1 MYDRIVRLT
10 GNVREE
16 DATHP
21 PVSGEAGFALLF
33 DGSGHVSVPGV
44 SIATTVSGFSVE
56 AWVKAPGGLTGSS
69 SIVAT
74 AGERATHQRRAYG
87 VAMPARE
94 AIERQ
99 ILGKIGASQRLPG
112 LPASFLGLQALTG
125 ELDALPHGS
134 VFNNQEGR
142 IASFFNET
150 EVAPA
155 LGQPRDGAG
164 GALVG
169 GLHAEMEKR
178 LGM

>member
-1 MYDRIVRLT
+1 MAAALGMEAAQRSAAAD
-10 GNVREE
+10 
-16 DATHP
+16 
-21 PVSGEAGFALLF
+21 GEAWESMEHLAAPPDAMRAGLPFLKADIRDAHAAQAL
-33 DGSGHVSVPGV
+33 
-44 SIATTVSGFSVE
+44 E
-56 AWVKAPGGLTGSS
+56 KKAHA
-69 SIVAT
+69 AT